1 MQTARRHML
10 MQTIWLPLVVWMP
23 VYIAIVG
30 VALVADQSVNMLD
43 PF

>member
-10 MQTIWLPLVVWMP
+10 MSIWLPLVVWMP